1 MFDCGERQ
9 YFGTR
14 VSLTRS
20 DDRSRE
26 REFDALY
33 VGTRAVLRANRLR
46 GHGLICNLSS
56 GRTSMTKKISFF
68 VVTAAAVAL
77 VLSGCGKGPGMDDM
91 EPDDMATVLPHI
103 GTWYI
108 RRLFPMTINLAPDAR
123 LG

>member
-46 GHGLICNLSS
+46 GHGLIGNLGS

-77 VLSGCGKGPGMDDM
+77 VLSGCSRGPGMDEMDM
-91 EPDDMATVLPHI
+91 EPDDMATVLPYV
-103 GTWYI
+103 GTWY
-108 RRLFPMTINLAPDAR
+108 FA
-123 LG
+123 